1 MVTDN
6 SKSDFIKVHDNRI
19 IPYKKHLYITATKR
33 IFIKISKK
41 RSSEINA
48 VLISMDEKKFYG
60 KRLHH
65 YTFIEAV
72 DNELLTPYKTIIILD
87 IDDKFITPAIQ
98 NIIANKNCKLDF
110 DDAVKIIGCHR
121 ALTKTDKE
129 VRDGITKDVGVK
141 KFLSAYPGEIITKKY
156 LSLCLQSLTFKEYY
170 ACYANNFSQ
179 ELPHIPCVKSAKN
192 FGIFVYYWIRTL
204 PFVCEL

>member
-1 MVTDN
+1 M
-6 SKSDFIKVHDNRI
+6 
-19 IPYKKHLYITATKR
+19 TATTR

-110 DDAVKIIGCHR
+110 DDAVKLLAVIEPLQKQI
-121 ALTKTDKE
+121 
-129 VRDGITKDVGVK
+129 K
-141 KFLSAYPGEIITKKY
+141 KFVMA
-156 LSLCLQSLTFKEYY
+156 
-170 ACYANNFSQ
+170 
-179 ELPHIPCVKSAKN
+179 
-192 FGIFVYYWIRTL
+192 
-204 PFVCEL
+204 